1 MSYPYDSKIQIKT
14 QSLRIAETSL
24 LRKDII
30 KSEEGKNVCEVDI
43 DVFNIYSPNLKN
55 AELIVKVRL
64 NKLIALFHP

>member
-55 AELIVKVRL
+55 AELTVNVRL

>member
-30 KSEEGKNVCEVDI
+30 KSEEGTNVCEVDI

>member
-1 MSYPYDSKIQIKT
+1 MSYPDDSKIQIKT

-55 AELIVKVRL
+55 AELTVNVRL